1 MNIKINKL
9 CLLSEINKIFIDY
22 LNKNKIFIN
31 LKKLEI
37 SIINLK
43 LFID

>member
-43 LFID
+43 SFID